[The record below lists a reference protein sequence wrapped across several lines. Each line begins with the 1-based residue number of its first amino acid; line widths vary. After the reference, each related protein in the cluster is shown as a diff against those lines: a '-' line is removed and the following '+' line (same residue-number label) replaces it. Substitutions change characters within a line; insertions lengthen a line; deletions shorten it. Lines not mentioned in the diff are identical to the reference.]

1 VVYIPLHQKL
11 PELAS
16 TETRSVTVF
25 DDPILRG
32 DQYVFIELYCD
43 APGCDCRRV
52 MLNVVSRNRQK
63 SVAVIAYGWES
74 AEYYEKWFTKTYL
87 LQDPEYLERLKRH
100 YWIFKEKVDPK
111 NISSTGTIRSSTKVL
126 SGKKRTRRGRR

>member
-100 YWIFKEKVDPK
+100 YWIFKEKW
-111 NISSTGTIRSSTKVL
+111 
-126 SGKKRTRRGRR
+126 TRRISHLQER